1 MNRIGRREAAN
12 GAGVGEFDSIAFLPS
27 FHLRRRTDRHA
38 SSFSET
44 GFDGV
49 SPMFPVECETFVRER
64 WHIDRSFSLV
74 FVKPDLCRLS
84 LASAVLCNPFDGKK
98 ERKID
103 SAFAKNVTK
112 EKKKTLAFSNLFTYN
127 SASTLPRGVT
137 VAQLTLDQ
145 FV

>member
-49 SPMFPVECETFVRER
+49 FPMFPVECETFVRNR
-64 WHIDRSFSLV
+64 GHVDRSFSLV

-84 LASAVLCNPFDGKK
+84 LASAVLCKPFGVKK
-98 ERKID
+98 RKENRFR
-103 SAFAKNVTK
+103 FAKNVTK
-112 EKKKTLAFSNLFTYN
+112 RKKCLRSQIC
-127 SASTLPRGVT
+127 LPIILPQHCLV
-137 VAQLTLDQ
+137 V
-145 FV
+145 

>member
-49 SPMFPVECETFVRER
+49 SPMFPVECETFVRNR
-64 WHIDRSFSLV
+64 GHVDRSFSLV
-74 FVKPDLCRLS
+74 SDKPDLCRLS
-84 LASAVLCNPFDGKK
+84 LASAVLCKPFGVKK
-98 ERKID
+98 RKENRFRFCEERDERKKRLRSQIC
-103 SAFAKNVTK
+103 
-112 EKKKTLAFSNLFTYN
+112 
-127 SASTLPRGVT
+127 LPIILPQHCLV
-137 VAQLTLDQ
+137 V
-145 FV
+145 